1 MEQETR
7 ETPLER
13 RVRLGRIQR
22 RDIQRRLA
30 ELAFG
35 RANDCVRL
43 VLEDHPEVD
52 DLDLSLLSEVKR
64 NDKGTV
70 EVRLID
76 RLQALEALSGLVGSE
91 EGEMKAFLQA
101 LRGGEDG

>member
-1 MEQETR
+1 MRGNTEEKTLRQRLSAGKLTR
-7 ETPLER
+7 ADVVR
-13 RVRLGRIQR
+13 RLG
-22 RDIQRRLA
+22 

-43 VLEDHPEVD
+43 VLEDSPEVD
-52 DLDLSLLSEVKR
+52 ALDLSLLSEVKR

-70 EVRLID
+70 EIRLID
-76 RLQALEALSGLVGSE
+76 RLQALETLSGMMGHE

>member
-22 RDIQRRLA
+22 RDIQRRLG

-43 VLEDHPEVD
+43 VLEEGADLGK
-52 DLDLSLLSEVKR
+52 LDLSLLAEVRRSEKGAVEVK
-64 NDKGTV
+64 
-70 EVRLID
+70 LAD
-76 RLQALEALSGLVGSE
+76 RLQALEQLTALVQEST
-91 EGEMKAFLQA
+91 GELDAFLDA
-101 LRGGEDG
+101 LRGEEQ